1 MANPNIVNVTS
12 IYGKTYGDQITT
24 AGLNYSP
31 ASTGEVA
38 KINALY
44 IVNVGNSSQSVNVS
58 VGETGTPNLQFDLAY
73 GISVPANSTLT
84 VIDKNS
90 AVYVNE
96 SQWIQLLSSD
106 DTSLKYTVSYEVIA

>member
-24 AGLNYSP
+24 AGLSYSP

-44 IVNVGNSSQSVNVS
+44 IVNVGASAQTVDVAI
-58 VGETGTPNLQFDLAY
+58 GESGTPDLQFDLAY
-73 GISVPANSTLT
+73 EISVPANSTLT
-84 VIDKNS
+84 VIDKSS
-90 AVYVNE
+90 AVYVSEN
-96 SQWIQLLSSD
+96 QWVQLLSSD
-106 DTSLKYTVSYEVIA
+106 DTSLKYTISYEVIA